1 MALIKDVRTLV
12 ERHRND
18 SPASAVTGCAVFKTV
33 QPSAVKV
40 CTKVLRNKI
49 DFLII
54 GVRLT
59 GNLIDLYLLQ

>member
-33 QPSAVKV
+33 QPSVVKV

-49 DFLII
+49 YFLL

>member
-33 QPSAVKV
+33 QPSVVKV
-40 CTKVLRNKI
+40 CTKALRNKM
-49 DFLII
+49 DFLI
-54 GVRLT
+54 GVRFT

>member
-33 QPSAVKV
+33 QPSVVKV

-49 DFLII
+49 DFLIC
-54 GVRLT
+54 VRLT
-59 GNLIDLYLLQ
+59 GNLIDLYLVQ